1 MLIEVLL
8 KTGKNFRF
16 IYNLQ
21 GLLSLEVIF
30 MVRNQKDGVECDR
43 AYYSKLDHMTVIM
56 CNKEY
61 KLICANAKYCDECGH
76 YMLKNSASMCT
87 QNNLGNYANYKK
99 ETNPK
104 SGCGCGK

>member
-1 MLIEVLL
+1 
-8 KTGKNFRF
+8 
-16 IYNLQ
+16 
-21 GLLSLEVIF
+21 
-30 MVRNQKDGVECDR
+30 
-43 AYYSKLDHMTVIM
+43 M